1 MKHLVLTTI
10 AAVVLVGCGPRMSIH
25 EAARNGDI
33 EVVKQHLAADVDVN
47 AVDNGIDTPLH
58 KAASFSKHEIIEL
71 LIANG
76 ANVNAKDGLDRTPF
90 DFTKAPNKLEKS
102 EHGAKTAEELKAEG
116 K

>member
-1 MKHLVLTTI
+1 MAELLITKG
-10 AAVVLVGCGPRMSIH
+10 A
-25 EAARNGDI
+25 
-33 EVVKQHLAADVDVN
+33 DVN

-90 DFTKAPNKLEKS
+90 DFTKAPNKIEKS
-102 EHGAKTAEELKAEG
+102 EHGGKTGEELKAEG